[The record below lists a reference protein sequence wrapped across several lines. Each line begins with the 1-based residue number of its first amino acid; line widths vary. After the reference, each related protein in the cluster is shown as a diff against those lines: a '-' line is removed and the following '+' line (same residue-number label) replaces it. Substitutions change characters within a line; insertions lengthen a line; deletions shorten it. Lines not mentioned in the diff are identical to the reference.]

1 MGADPYKICTNN
13 RRAIKT
19 KINPLPPVAK
29 FLKDRGVG
37 KGKLFSK
44 SFLSP
49 RKRKA
54 IKMKKT
60 MIYFLNDQEKFK
72 ITYAQKMLVRRAVEA
87 TLDYEGYK
95 NNAEVSVTFTDN
107 EKIQKINNEF
117 RGIDKPTDVLS
128 FPLTDYES
136 ADVPFVDELDGSLGD
151 IVISLERAKEQSEEF
166 GHSFDREIAFL
177 TVHSML
183 HLLGYDHV
191 NSEEE
196 ELDMRRRQ
204 SDVLTNMGLDI
215 K

>member
-1 MGADPYKICTNN
+1 
-13 RRAIKT
+13 
-19 KINPLPPVAK
+19 
-29 FLKDRGVG
+29 
-37 KGKLFSK
+37 
-44 SFLSP
+44 
-49 RKRKA
+49 
-54 IKMKKT
+54 MKKT

-72 ITYAQKMLVRRAVEA
+72 ITYAQKMLVRKAVEA
-87 TLDYEGYK
+87 TLDYESYK

-151 IVISLERAKEQSEEF
+151 IVISLERAKEQAEEF

-191 NSEEE
+191 NNEEE

>member
-1 MGADPYKICTNN
+1 
-13 RRAIKT
+13 
-19 KINPLPPVAK
+19 
-29 FLKDRGVG
+29 
-37 KGKLFSK
+37 
-44 SFLSP
+44 
-49 RKRKA
+49 
-54 IKMKKT
+54 MKKQKI

-72 ITYAQKMLVRRAVEA
+72 ITYSQKILVRRAVEA

-95 NNAEVSVTFTDN
+95 NNAEISVTFTDN

-117 RGIDKPTDVLS
+117 RGIDKATDVLS

-136 ADVPFVDELDGSLGD
+136 ADMPFADELDGSLGD
-151 IVISLERAKEQSEEF
+151 IVISLERANEQAEEF
-166 GHSFDREIAFL
+166 GHSFEREIAFL

-196 ELDMRRRQ
+196 ELDMRKRQ

>member
-1 MGADPYKICTNN
+1 MKQKI
-13 RRAIKT
+13 
-19 KINPLPPVAK
+19 
-29 FLKDRGVG
+29 
-37 KGKLFSK
+37 
-44 SFLSP
+44 
-49 RKRKA
+49 
-54 IKMKKT
+54 
-60 MIYFLNDQEKFK
+60 MIYFLNDQDKFK
-72 ITYAQKMLVRRAVEA
+72 ISYKQKILVRRAVEA

-95 NNAEVSVTFTDN
+95 NNAEISVTFTDN

-136 ADVPFVDELDGSLGD
+136 ADVPFVDDLDGSLGD
-151 IVISLERAKEQSEEF
+151 IVISLERAKEQAEEF

-191 NSEEE
+191 NNEEE

>member
-1 MGADPYKICTNN
+1 MKQKI
-13 RRAIKT
+13 
-19 KINPLPPVAK
+19 
-29 FLKDRGVG
+29 
-37 KGKLFSK
+37 
-44 SFLSP
+44 
-49 RKRKA
+49 
-54 IKMKKT
+54 
-60 MIYFLNDQEKFK
+60 MIYFLNDQDKFK
-72 ITYAQKMLVRRAVEA
+72 ISYEQKILVRRAVEA

-151 IVISLERAKEQSEEF
+151 IVISLERAKEQAEEF

-191 NSEEE
+191 NNEEE